1 MKNTPKKAYTPPCF
15 TVVRF
20 AAEKGYA
27 SSSLL
32 DQIDFNFWQDMGN
45 GNEQMESYSSGN
57 EWYEGSNH
65 FWD

>member
-27 SSSLL
+27 SSSALL
-32 DQIDFNFWQDMGN
+32 DFERLLFEYESSDPNVSQY
-45 GNEQMESYSSGN
+45 NEDDSWAGYSWN
-57 EWYEGSNH
+57 
-65 FWD
+65 

>member
-27 SSSLL
+27 SSSALL
-32 DQIDFNFWQDMGN
+32 DFENFLFEFESSDPNVSQY
-45 GNEQMESYSSGN
+45 NEDDSWAGYSWN
-57 EWYEGSNH
+57 
-65 FWD
+65 